1 MGVSHVSIIRLEVGI
16 QYMPPRYGNGSQ
28 KEARRDRVRQEVIK
42 FVKDNPGSSAQ
53 SIVAYL
59 SVDVGLRNHGLT
71 PRKIGFF
78 IPRYCPEVTWYQDH
92 AAGRRVY
99 AAKESNYAQNRAD
112 KIRSYA
118 EHRTGPHTPKPQ
130 VGLAKLAERA
140 SQSAADMSAA
150 KANHATT
157 ATAAS
162 TSRAASMARGN
173 LGGTSSRSDTGLG
186 AES

>member
-1 MGVSHVSIIRLEVGI
+1 
-16 QYMPPRYGNGSQ
+16 MPPRYGTGSQ

-78 IPRYCPEVTWYQDH
+78 IPRYCPDITWYQDH

-130 VGLAKLAERA
+130 VGLAKLAERV
-140 SQSAADMSAA
+140 SQSTAEMSAA
-150 KANHATT
+150 KANHAS
-157 ATAAS
+157 A
-162 TSRAASMARGN
+162 TSRAASMALGN